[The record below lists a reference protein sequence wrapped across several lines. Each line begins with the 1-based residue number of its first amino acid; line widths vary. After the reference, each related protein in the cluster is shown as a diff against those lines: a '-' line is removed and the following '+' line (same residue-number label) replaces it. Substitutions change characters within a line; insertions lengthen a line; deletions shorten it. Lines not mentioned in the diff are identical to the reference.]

1 VFVREGLELA
11 IQDGCD
17 LRARI
22 GGVSRSRLLRRAW
35 RPAGRTPG
43 KIRRSLDPQHV
54 AQLESALWMSYY
66 RREWTRFL
74 RVALAVMR
82 DVFGLPWAS
91 TARGSWFL
99 LRATRLWSPDPDNDP
114 PAARVAM
121 ERFYRVLKQHTEG
134 PFDPAEVARLE
145 VEWWRIHRV
154 HQHTN
159 ASSDGRALVDA
170 LAALYAY
177 AFDVPETTVRRAAE
191 QRALA
196 MRFCDQWVRAGCDP
210 ESSLVSQKREALVR
224 SYASLVAA
232 VQRA

>member
-1 VFVREGLELA
+1 MREGLELA

>member
-1 VFVREGLELA
+1 VREGLELA